1 MKTQL
6 KRQNFNI
13 TPEQEADINWLK
25 EALDAPS
32 AKEAILLAVRT
43 LMILSR
49 ETKRGRKIYL
59 TDESGEK
66 ERLLI
71 PELERAHQDER
82 VYLVARPHS
91 WRRQLYVKGR
101 RLRASSVWSDMITNG
116 MSIDE
121 AADDWDL
128 PVEAVEEIIS
138 YCEANRELLEM
149 ESDEER
155 RFLESRGVDLGD

>member
-32 AKEAILLAVRT
+32 AKDAILLAVRT

-49 ETKRGRKIYL
+49 ETKRGRRIYL
-59 TDESGEK
+59 TDENGEK

-71 PELERAHQDER
+71 QPLFLTVLVGEVNPAPPLRLPREDHESADRQQYGILRTGSIQRLLQPIDVGFLLWRNVEVLSLEL
-82 VYLVARPHS
+82 
-91 WRRQLYVKGR
+91 
-101 RLRASSVWSDMITNG
+101 
-116 MSIDE
+116 
-121 AADDWDL
+121 
-128 PVEAVEEIIS
+128 
-138 YCEANRELLEM
+138 C
-149 ESDEER
+149 
-155 RFLESRGVDLGD
+155 F

>member
-32 AKEAILLAVRT
+32 AKDAILLAVRT

-49 ETKRGRKIYL
+49 ETKRGRRIYL

-101 RLRASSVWSDMITNG
+101 RLPASVVWSDMITND

-121 AADDWDL
+121 AADNWDL
-128 PVEAVEEIIS
+128 PVEAVEEIIN

-149 ESDEER
+149 EADEER
-155 RFLESRGVDLGD
+155 RSLESRGVDLGD

>member
-32 AKEAILLAVRT
+32 AKDAILLAVRT

-49 ETKRGRKIYL
+49 ETKRGRRIYL
-59 TDESGEK
+59 TDENGEK

-71 PELERAHQDER
+71 PELERAQQDEW
-82 VYLVARPHS
+82 VYLVTRPHS

-101 RLRASSVWSDMITNG
+101 RLRASSVWSDMITNN

-121 AADDWDL
+121 AVDDWDL
-128 PVEAVEEIIS
+128 PVEAVEEIIN
-138 YCEANRELLEM
+138 YCEANRKLLAM
-149 ESDEER
+149 EADEER
-155 RFLESRGVDLGD
+155 RSLESRGVDLGD